1 MTTMTNEKVIRVTK
15 AQRFADIK
23 ALLSGEPTAYG
34 TDVETALGVLDNEI
48 QILAKKNSHNSAKA
62 KKVNE
67 VNEKYKAMILDFL
80 FDHPESTCSDMLKGI
95 PQFTAE
101 MLSTSKIS
109 ALNRALIADGKVVRE
124 SVAGKAKFSLA
135 DEDEDEVEGA

>member
-1 MTTMTNEKVIRVTK
+1 MTNEKAPRITK
-15 AQRFADIK
+15 SQRFQDIK

-34 TDVETALGVLDNEI
+34 TDVETALSVLDNEI
-48 QILAKKNSHNSAKA
+48 QILAKKNSHNSAKS

-67 VNEKYKAMILDFL
+67 ANENYKAMVLDFL

-95 PQFTAE
+95 PQFAAE

-109 ALNRALIADGKVVRE
+109 ALCRALIADGKVVRE
-124 SVAGKAKFSLA
+124 VVSGKAKFSLV
-135 DEDEDEVEGA
+135 DEDEVEGA